1 LKPESKF
8 WKEWKAFTP
17 NILWT
22 RIENMSSLGTPDLLG
37 YNKNKTFFTVELK
50 VTKGNSVS
58 LSPHQMSFHI
68 RHPENTFI
76 LVKSLAAS
84 ISKLDDKKIDNVKL
98 YEGKNIKEL
107 AARGLQLDACCLGL
121 DACRLHLES
130 L

>member
-50 VTKGNSVS
+50 VTSGK
-58 LSPHQMSFHI
+58 
-68 RHPENTFI
+68 
-76 LVKSLAAS
+76 VKSLASS
-84 ISKLDDKKIDNVKL
+84 ISKL

>member
-50 VTKGNSVS
+50 VTSG
-58 LSPHQMSFHI
+58 
-68 RHPENTFI
+68 
-76 LVKSLAAS
+76 VKSLASS
-84 ISKLDDKKIDNVKL
+84 ISKL

>member
-37 YNKNKTFFTVELK
+37 YNKNKTFFTV
-50 VTKGNSVS
+50 
-58 LSPHQMSFHI
+58 
-68 RHPENTFI
+68 
-76 LVKSLAAS
+76 KSLASS
-84 ISKLDDKKIDNVKL
+84 ISKL
-98 YEGKNIKEL
+98 YEGKNIEEL

>member
-50 VTKGNSVS
+50 VTTGNSVR
-58 LSPHQMSFHI
+58 LSPQ
-68 RHPENTFI
+68 
-76 LVKSLAAS
+76 VKSLASS
-84 ISKLDDKKIDNVKL
+84 ISKL

>member
-37 YNKNKTFFTVELK
+37 YNKK
-50 VTKGNSVS
+50 
-58 LSPHQMSFHI
+58 
-68 RHPENTFI
+68 
-76 LVKSLAAS
+76 VKSLASS
-84 ISKLDDKKIDNVKL
+84 ISKL

>member
-37 YNKNKTFFTVELK
+37 YNKK
-50 VTKGNSVS
+50 
-58 LSPHQMSFHI
+58 
-68 RHPENTFI
+68 
-76 LVKSLAAS
+76 VKSLASS
-84 ISKLDDKKIDNVKL
+84 ISKL

-107 AARGLQLDACCLGL
+107 AACGLQLDACCLGL

>member
-22 RIENMSSLGTPDLLG
+22 RLENMSSLGTPDL
-37 YNKNKTFFTVELK
+37 
-50 VTKGNSVS
+50 
-58 LSPHQMSFHI
+58 
-68 RHPENTFI
+68 
-76 LVKSLAAS
+76 VKSLASS
-84 ISKLDDKKIDNVKL
+84 ISKL

-121 DACRLHLES
+121 DACRLHLEQ
-130 L
+130 LGA

>member
-22 RIENMSSLGTPDLLG
+22 RIE
-37 YNKNKTFFTVELK
+37 K
-50 VTKGNSVS
+50 
-58 LSPHQMSFHI
+58 
-68 RHPENTFI
+68 
-76 LVKSLAAS
+76 VKSLASS
-84 ISKLDDKKIDNVKL
+84 ISKLDSVKL

-121 DACRLHLES
+121 DACRLHLEQ
-130 L
+130 LGA